1 MTVIEAFAINVR
13 WELVRKGW
21 TQVKLAEEA
30 GVNYNSLNGILRGH
44 NGPSLYTAY
53 AISEA
58 LDVTLDELT
67 KGVDK

>member
-1 MTVIEAFAINVR
+1 MTVIEAFVFNVR
-13 WELVRKGW
+13 VELTKKGW
-21 TQVKLAEEA
+21 TQIKLAEES
-30 GVNYNSLNGILRGH
+30 GINYHSLNGILRGH

-67 KGVDK
+67 KGVDE